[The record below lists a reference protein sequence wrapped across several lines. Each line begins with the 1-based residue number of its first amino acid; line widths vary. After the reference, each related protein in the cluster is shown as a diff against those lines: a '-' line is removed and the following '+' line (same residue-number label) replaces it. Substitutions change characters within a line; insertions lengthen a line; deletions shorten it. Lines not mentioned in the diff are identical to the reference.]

1 MSVVGESRSEQTG
14 DTLVLCYHAIS
25 DTWPADL
32 AVTQANFR
40 AQIELLVERGYRGCT
55 FHDAVAAPGS
65 GRRVAVTFDDAFQS
79 VLELAFPVLSSLDF
93 CATVFVVTDFADG
106 NRRLEWHGIDGL
118 LRSIHEPDLLG
129 LSWPQLQELAE
140 AGWEIGSH
148 TRTHRRLTQLS
159 DEALAGELRESRE
172 ACENAMGR
180 PCRSVAYPYGDFDVR
195 VADAASAAG
204 YDAGA
209 TLPAALGR
217 PTALG
222 WPRVGVYRKDSL
234 RRFRVKV
241 SPTVRRLR
249 TALAPVEARLRS

>member
-1 MSVVGESRSEQTG
+1 LADGSQYERAS

-32 AVTQANFR
+32 AITQADFR

-65 GRRVAVTFDDAFQS
+65 GRRVAVTFDDAFHS
-79 VLELAFPVLSSLDF
+79 VLELAFPVLSSLDL
-93 CATVFVVTDFADG
+93 CATVFVVTDFGDG
-106 NRRLEWHGIDGL
+106 NRRLEWTGIDGWL
-118 LRSIHEPDLLG
+118 GSVHEHDLQG
-129 LSWPQLQELAE
+129 LSWAQLQELAE
-140 AGWEIGSH
+140 AGWEVGSH
-148 TRTHRRLTQLS
+148 TRTHRRLTRLS

-172 ACENAMGR
+172 ACEDALGR
-180 PCRSVAYPYGDFDVR
+180 PCRSLAYPYGDYDGR
-195 VADAASAAG
+195 VTDAAAAAG

-209 TLPAALGR
+209 TLPAALCR

-222 WPRVGVYRKDSL
+222 WPRVGVYHKDSL

-249 TALAPVEARLRS
+249 TTLAPVEARLRS